1 MRLDLAG
8 HPLHTRALSI
18 VVDAEPDGALRA
30 IGELVDV
37 RKRGF
42 TPVGTEVQ
50 GAGIIHQMGLEARV
64 DPQRRVIE
72 TLAARQPVVAFE
84 ASAATLGESCR
95 DVVGGLAALRGMRL
109 DDAGALRA
117 AMGGAAGC
125 SHLLAVAQLLCA
137 TLAEHP
143 SWPPLPADAAHR
155 QVLRRDLIFDGAE
168 TADGRLAV
176 AVQLSDL
183 TTAPAARGARP
194 MDRFRCHEELRLLLS
209 LEGWPAVIAAAD
221 GAERSRGGG
230 DFATAAWRG
239 LDLELAPLRGLSL
252 GKGATQA
259 LLAAAGSR
267 PRLRD
272 ALLQLGGTL
281 IQCRASFPDKWLNV
295 AAGEGH
301 PGLIG
306 MPDSCYMW
314 RRGGAL
320 ERVRGGW
327 GGVAR

>member
-1 MRLDLAG
+1 MRLELAG
-8 HPLHTRALSI
+8 HPLHTRALSV
-18 VVDAEPDGALRA
+18 VVDGEPDGALRA
-30 IGELVDV
+30 VGELVDV

-42 TPVGTEVQ
+42 TPVGTAVQ

-64 DPQRRVIE
+64 DPGRQVIE

-84 ASAATLGESCR
+84 ASPATLGESCR

-117 AMGGAAGC
+117 TMGGAAGC

-137 TLAEHP
+137 TLADCAA
-143 SWPPLPADAAHR
+143 LPTVPAAAVHR
-155 QVLRRDLIFDGAE
+155 QLLRRDLVFDGSE

-176 AVQLSDL
+176 AIQLSDL
-183 TTAPAARGARP
+183 TTAPAAADTRA
-194 MDRFRCHEELRLLLS
+194 MARFRRHDELRLLLA
-209 LEGWPAVIAAAD
+209 LDGWPATIAAAA
-221 GAERSRGGG
+221 GAERARTAA
-230 DFATAAWRG
+230 DFASAAWRD
-239 LDLELAPLRGLSL
+239 LDAELAALRGLSL
-252 GKGATQA
+252 GRGATQA
-259 LLAAAGSR
+259 LLAAAGGR
-267 PRLRD
+267 ARLRD

-306 MPDSCYMW
+306 MADSCYMW

-320 ERVRGGW
+320 ERVRGGR
-327 GGVAR
+327 GAK